1 MKHSSGFS
9 VIITILLILSFSIP
23 AVHADDSLVV
33 TDSGNVGIGTTT
45 PTATLQ
51 INSPANDTPSV
62 ANSNLYLRGSN
73 QGYGVAFGTRLNYP
87 GGVWLQGIVNDQP
100 GDANLLLNTFGGNVG
115 IGSANPQAKLEIDD
129 VNIGLSTSD
138 SANLRVSTNQA
149 HAVDIGGY
157 IGMGAINPAGSI
169 SVYGGI
175 KGAIEQAGSF
185 KGYLAFAT
193 RSNTNYATEKVRIT
207 SDGKVGIGI
216 DDPQY
221 KLHVVGGPIK
231 VDSTSYSSDIRWKE
245 NVATIDN
252 ALDKVTQLRG
262 VTYDWIDPSR
272 GEGPQIGVIAQEM
285 EKIFPE
291 VVNTDSQGYKSVE
304 YAKLVAPLIEAVK
317 ILKTEVN
324 DLRSENEQL
333 TSENQALQQTNQ
345 NIEARLAW
353 IEQLLSA
360 K

>member
-1 MKHSSGFS
+1 
-9 VIITILLILSFSIP
+9 
-23 AVHADDSLVV
+23 
-33 TDSGNVGIGTTT
+33 
-45 PTATLQ
+45 
-51 INSPANDTPSV
+51 
-62 ANSNLYLRGSN
+62 
-73 QGYGVAFGTRLNYP
+73 
-87 GGVWLQGIVNDQP
+87 
-100 GDANLLLNTFGGNVG
+100 
-115 IGSANPQAKLEIDD
+115 
-129 VNIGLSTSD
+129 
-138 SANLRVSTNQA
+138 
-149 HAVDIGGY
+149 
-157 IGMGAINPAGSI
+157 MGAINPVGSI

-207 SDGKVGIGI
+207 SDGKVGIGT

-221 KLHVVGGPIK
+221 KLHVVGGPIS

-317 ILKTEVN
+317 ILKTEVD

-345 NIEARLAW
+345 NIEVRLAR